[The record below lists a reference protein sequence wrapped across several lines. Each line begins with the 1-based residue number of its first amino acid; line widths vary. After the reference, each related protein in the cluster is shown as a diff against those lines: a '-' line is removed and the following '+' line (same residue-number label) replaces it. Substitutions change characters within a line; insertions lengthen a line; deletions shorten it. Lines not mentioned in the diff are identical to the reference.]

1 MGKAINLLRNYPKSK
16 RNLKKRAQIKSQ
28 KIRSIARKF
37 GKHFF
42 DGDRKNGYGGFS
54 YSPRFWQPVIPTF
67 KNYWNLNENSTI
79 LDVGC
84 AKGFMLY
91 DLKKLIPGIQV
102 KGVDISK

>member
-42 DGDRKNGYGGFS
+42 GEFN
-54 YSPRFWQPVIPTF
+54 IF
-67 KNYWNLNENSTI
+67 KPSI
-79 LDVGC
+79 LLTL
-84 AKGFMLY
+84 FL
-91 DLKKLIPGIQV
+91 
-102 KGVDISK
+102 